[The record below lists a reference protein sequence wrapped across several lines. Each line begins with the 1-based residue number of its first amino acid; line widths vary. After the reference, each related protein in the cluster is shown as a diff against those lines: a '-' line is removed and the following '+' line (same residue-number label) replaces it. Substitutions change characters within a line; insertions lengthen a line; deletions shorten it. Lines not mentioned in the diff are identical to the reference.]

1 MKKIISILLAVMMLC
16 STAVTVL
23 AADTPSKEYP
33 QKFWDVPKDHWAFSY
48 IAELED
54 RGVIAG
60 YEDGSFKPNKT
71 VTRAE
76 WAKIMVLAAGLPLVY
91 VFDRG
96 DHYIDAYFYDTLDH
110 WARPYINTAKDYLA
124 GYTDDTFRP
133 DQAAV
138 REDVTVS
145 MVKLKGY
152 DVSEVDYSYLSRFSD
167 VNSISNSLKAYVSA
181 AVEKDL
187 IDGFEDGTFRGQDTL
202 TRAEAATLLW
212 RAFQHGNDNKVV
224 EPTETITETPKLAE
238 QPKATEKLKATLKPT
253 PKPTPEPEPTEEP
266 TPEPTEKPYKVDTVA
281 KADVKNSYSF
291 TFDNDNTIYYCD
303 SSNIYAINISD
314 KSTDIIADLDDMTI
328 DNDEMTL
335 SDFSVSS
342 ICWDNNSNR
351 ILFTGKYDSIN
362 SAKDINNSFLCEI
375 SDGAINVLTDSYKHD
390 EIIGTLSN
398 GDYVSDLYIIDFET
412 FEDKDYYAGQ
422 SGQCSFVEAD
432 NGIYY
437 IGERHSYLD
446 YYDFVKINILWDVG
460 YSELTDAFGPVYKY
474 DYAGGIKENTVVT
487 FGNNEI
493 QSYNFNGKKLENIKK
508 TDIKVNDKSAL
519 DFNNIKY
526 KLLITDDNDIIFYD
540 ETAKAFRMIS
550 ENK

>member
-253 PKPTPEPEPTEEP
+253 PEPEPTEEP
-266 TPEPTEKPYKVDTVA
+266 TPEPTEKPYKVDTLI
-281 KADVKNSYSF
+281 KA
-291 TFDNDNTIYYCD
+291 
-303 SSNIYAINISD
+303 NISD
-314 KSTDIIADLDDMTI
+314 SDNFYSYTYSDDSVYYIENNKIMKVNVASKDKEEILNIEDLTI
-328 DNDEMTL
+328 DTDEYTL
-335 SDFSVSS
+335 SDFDVYS
-342 ICWDNNSNR
+342 ICYD
-351 ILFTGKYDSIN
+351 KYKDRLLVQGLYKTVN
-362 SAKDINNSFLCEI
+362 SANDLSIEYLYEIKDNTVNLI
-375 SDGAINVLTDSYKHD
+375 TDNFSCY
-390 EIIGTLSN
+390 ENYIIGVLN
-398 GDYVSDLYIIDFET
+398 CGDYVTTKSIIDCDDFSVKERS
-412 FEDKDYYAGQ
+412 FGNSVEEIDDK
-422 SGQCSFVEAD
+422 
-432 NGIYY
+432 IYY
-437 IGERHSYLD
+437 LNAPRAGYGTTYYQLFSYD
-446 YYDFVKINILWDVG
+446 YVD
-460 YSELTDAFGPVYKY
+460 TDEIWSKTLQTLAFGLN
-474 DYAGGIKENTVVT
+474 GENYMIV
-487 FGNNEI
+487 
-493 QSYNFNGKKLENIKK
+493 
-508 TDIKVNDKSAL
+508 DND
-519 DFNNIKY
+519 
-526 KLLITDDNDIIFYD
+526 DIIFYNLKGKEIKRITKAD
-540 ETAKAFRMIS
+540 CDVIDKTALNYNNTSRKLLFFDDDIVFYDTSAKAFRMIS
-550 ENK
+550 KNK